1 MSHHRR
7 YRLSAL
13 LGVAV
18 LALTACGGSGDDA
31 DAPGN
36 GDDGND
42 STTEPE
48 QEAVSGG
55 DLAVATQRPITTLDP
70 HGDMGAD
77 LGTALAGRAIFD
89 RLVSVDGDGIVPEL
103 AEESTVS
110 EDATEWVFT
119 LREGVTFSDGTPL
132 TSDDVV
138 GSIERI
144 QDLEGPPAGNIGGVE
159 VEARDESTVV
169 FTSEAGDPA
178 LAGKLSLLWITPGDR
193 AGEDGFFAVP
203 VGSGPFQV
211 ESFTPEETL
220 VLVPNPNHWGGGPNL
235 DRLELRFIPET
246 AARMTALRTG
256 EVQLTWGVPDDQ
268 VPSLRSE
275 DSLVI
280 ESVPSNAT
288 FTMWFNSSRDGLA
301 DAEVRRALWQAVNF
315 EEIITAL
322 YPETGALADSIVAPP
337 VFGYSP
343 QEPVTYDPDSARA
356 ALEDAGFDFDTTFE
370 LQLRGEEF
378 RQFAQAVTSDLRAIG
393 VQVEPVEKEPGVW
406 IEDLL
411 ALEWDINLQSVSV
424 PSLDAATNVGRLYPC
439 AAERTGYCNDDL
451 DAVLAEADSVADAG
465 RREQLYAEAA
475 EIIWADAVGMFP
487 MFPQIVYAWQDRVD
501 GVDLDPSSVPG
512 FAGLTYGAGS

>member
-1 MSHHRR
+1 MSHHRT

-18 LALTACGGSGDDA
+18 LALAACGGGDDTA
-31 DAPGN
+31 DRGN
-36 GDDGND
+36 SEEGTNN
-42 STTEPE
+42 STTGPDE
-48 QEAVSGG
+48 EAAGG
-55 DLAVATQRPITTLDP
+55 GELAVATQRPITTLDP

-89 RLVSVDGDGIVPEL
+89 RLVSVDDEGIVPEL
-103 AEESTVS
+103 AEEWTVS

-119 LREGVTFSDGTPL
+119 LRDGVTFSDGTPL
-132 TSDDVV
+132 TADDVV

-144 QDLEGPPAGNIGGVE
+144 QELEGPPAGNIGGVE

-178 LAGKLSLLWITPGDR
+178 LPGKLSLLWITPGER
-193 AGEDGFFAVP
+193 ASEDGFFADP

-220 VLVPNPNHWGGGPNL
+220 VLVPNPHHWGGGPNV

-288 FTMWFNSSRDGLA
+288 FTMWFNSSRDAFA

-315 EEIITAL
+315 EEIIGAL
-322 YPETGALADSIVAPP
+322 YPETGAPADSIVAPP

-343 QEPVTYDPDSARA
+343 QEQVTYDPDAART

-439 AAERTGYCNDDL
+439 AAERTGYCNEDL
-451 DAVLAEADSVADAG
+451 DSLLAEADSIADPDA
-465 RREQLYAEAA
+465 RQDLYAQAT
-475 EIIWADAVGMFP
+475 EIIWTDAVGMFP
-487 MFPQIVYAWQDRVD
+487 MFPQVVYAWQDGVT

-512 FAGLTYGAGS
+512 FADVSVGAGQ